1 MKSLSISEVR
11 NSLPQIL
18 KKISKSH
25 ETITILRYGKP
36 IASTQLPGN
45 FHKDPADRIIV
56 ALARRQGAS
65 LVTSDRK
72 ILDYAHVATIW

>member
-11 NSLPQIL
+11 NSLPRIL

-36 IASTQLPGN
+36 IANIVPLENTKSEQEKYPLRRFPIN
-45 FHKDPADRIIV
+45 ISKDFDEPIPELWDV
-56 ALARRQGAS
+56 LE
-65 LVTSDRK
+65 K
-72 ILDYAHVATIW
+72 

>member
-25 ETITILRYGKP
+25 ETITVLRYGNT
-36 IASTQLPGN
+36 IAN
-45 FHKDPADRIIV
+45 IV
-56 ALARRQGAS
+56 PLENTES
-65 LVTSDRK
+65 E
-72 ILDYAHVATIW
+72 

>member
-18 KKISKSH
+18 KKISESH

-36 IASTQLPGN
+36 IAN
-45 FHKDPADRIIV
+45 IV
-56 ALARRQGAS
+56 PLENTES
-65 LVTSDRK
+65 E
-72 ILDYAHVATIW
+72 

>member
-36 IASTQLPGN
+36 IASIVPLENTKSEQEKYPLRRFPIN
-45 FHKDPADRIIV
+45 ISKDFDEPIPELWDV
-56 ALARRQGAS
+56 LE
-65 LVTSDRK
+65 K
-72 ILDYAHVATIW
+72 